1 MTDLH
6 QAWLLLIRCPG
17 LGSTRI
23 LKLINHFGNAE
34 AVFSQKVFR
43 SSLKSLQNHLI
54 GLNIRIWKVF
64 NLILSGLKKKTI
76 TS

>member
-34 AVFSQKVFR
+34 AVFSQKSFPVSR
-43 SSLKSLQNHLI
+43 RETPQR
-54 GLNIRIWKVF
+54 RI
-64 NLILSGLKKKTI
+64 SA
-76 TS
+76 